1 MSDYFR
7 QLAAAEGLPLGQPQE
22 FDSGYFRHQVPG
34 GMVGTTRR
42 QLAELKLLDRLP
54 AVFEEVAL
62 VRAELGYPIM
72 VTPFS
77 QIVVTQAVM
86 NVVAGKRYGNV
97 PDEVIRYVGGK
108 FGKPTVAVA
117 PNVLDKIMS
126 LPRARALLEEPT
138 MPELNELRRKFAPGI
153 DDEELVLRVVMPRD
167 QVDAM
172 KAAGPA
178 RQTYDPRVKPIL
190 ALLEA
195 VCRRTDL
202 SFFSVQKS
210 GFQIVLTR

>member
-1 MSDYFR
+1 
-7 QLAAAEGLPLGQPQE
+7 
-22 FDSGYFRHQVPG
+22 
-34 GMVGTTRR
+34 
-42 QLAELKLLDRLP
+42 
-54 AVFEEVAL
+54 
-62 VRAELGYPIM
+62 
-72 VTPFS
+72 
-77 QIVVTQAVM
+77 
-86 NVVAGKRYGNV
+86 
-97 PDEVIRYVGGK
+97 
-108 FGKPTVAVA
+108 
-117 PNVLDKIMS
+117 
-126 LPRARALLEEPT
+126 

>member
-1 MSDYFR
+1 
-7 QLAAAEGLPLGQPQE
+7 
-22 FDSGYFRHQVPG
+22 
-34 GMVGTTRR
+34 
-42 QLAELKLLDRLP
+42 
-54 AVFEEVAL
+54 